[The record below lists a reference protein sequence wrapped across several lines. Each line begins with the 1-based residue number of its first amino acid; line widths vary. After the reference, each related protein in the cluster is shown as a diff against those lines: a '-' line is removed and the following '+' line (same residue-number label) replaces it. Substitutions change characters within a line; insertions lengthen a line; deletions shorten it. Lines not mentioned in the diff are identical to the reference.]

1 MTDESPDKRRKL
13 SKESKEE
20 ALRRILEKR
29 KDITGEA
36 VSTGS
41 SRDIPESH
49 YRFDK
54 FAEYQKLELQQTLAK
69 KIDLESPYF
78 VEHDSLSSD
87 TAIIGNRKVINFGT
101 YNYLDLNGHPRVIE
115 AAYEAMKTFG
125 TSASASRLVSGE
137 RRPHRELEA
146 KIAEIHGTP
155 SALTFVSGHATNVT
169 TIGTLLGKRDLIL
182 HDRLIHNSVMQGALL
197 SGAQRQ
203 PFDHNDWRG
212 LDELLT
218 RSRRKFEKVLICV
231 EGVYSMDGDIP
242 PMPEIIEV
250 ARKHKALIMADEAHS
265 FGALGKSGRGLRDHF
280 GLAPDDVDIWMGTLS
295 KTLAGCGGYIAG
307 SEALISLLK
316 HTASG
321 FLYSVGMPPPIAAAS
336 LEALRVMEDEPER
349 VRKLQ
354 KNGQLMLQLAR
365 EVGLDTGYAMGT
377 TVLPVITGSSL
388 LAVRLSKA
396 LFEDDINVP
405 PIIYP
410 AVEERIARLR
420 FFISSA
426 HSEEQIRHTISRVAV
441 HMARLKNAP
450 LQEISE
456 S

>member
-1 MTDESPDKRRKL
+1 MTDDDPTKTRRL
-13 SKESKEE
+13 SRESKEE

-29 KDITGEA
+29 KDIAGEA
-36 VSTGS
+36 ASNGVL
-41 SRDIPESH
+41 RDIPEAH
-49 YRFDK
+49 YRFEK
-54 FAEYQKLELQQTLAK
+54 FAEYQTLELQQTLAK

-78 VEHDSLSSD
+78 VEHDSISTD
-87 TAIIGNRKVINFGT
+87 TALIGNRKVINFGT
-101 YNYLDLNGHPRVIE
+101 YNYLNLNGHPRVVE
-115 AAYEAMKTFG
+115 AAYEAMKVFG

-155 SALTFVSGHATNVT
+155 AAITFVSGHATNVS

-182 HDRLIHNSVMQGALL
+182 HDRLIHNSVIQGALL

-250 ARKHKALIMADEAHS
+250 ARKHKALVMVDEAHS
-265 FGALGKSGRGLRDHF
+265 FGALGKTGKGVGEHF
-280 GLAPDDVDIWMGTLS
+280 GLSHDDVDIWMGTLS
-295 KTLAGCGGYIAG
+295 KTLAGCGGYVAG
-307 SEALISLLK
+307 SEALVSILK

-336 LEALRVMEDEPER
+336 LEALRLMEEEPER

-354 KNGQLMLQLAR
+354 ENGQLMLRLAQ
-365 EVGLDTGYAMGT
+365 EAGLDTGYAAGT

-396 LFEDDINVP
+396 LLEDDINVP

-426 HSEEQIRHTISRVAV
+426 HTEEQIRHTISRAEA

-450 LQEISE
+450 LQEGPAV
-456 S
+456 